1 MRHPTREIG
10 CWGAAAV
17 TISAVPVLRTYHHEA
32 RVCSGRLASD
42 GGFQSAVAKLNAAD
56 QSPST
61 ASQTKAVVH
70 MALATRPIP
79 IATTGKNLAI
89 RVATAPFTNVPMF
102 VHSRSTFC
110 RVEYGIEEVVL
121 RDHLNQIRDKRVF
134 GHAGCVRPLAQPG
147 HRNLAELQC
156 GRYGKGKAPL

>member
-1 MRHPTREIG
+1 
-10 CWGAAAV
+10 
-17 TISAVPVLRTYHHEA
+17 
-32 RVCSGRLASD
+32 
-42 GGFQSAVAKLNAAD
+42 
-56 QSPST
+56 
-61 ASQTKAVVH
+61 

-102 VHSRSTFC
+102 CPLTQHLF

-121 RDHLNQIRDKRVF
+121 RDHLKQIRDKRVF

-147 HRNLAELQC
+147 HRNLAELQ
-156 GRYGKGKAPL
+156 YGKGKAPL